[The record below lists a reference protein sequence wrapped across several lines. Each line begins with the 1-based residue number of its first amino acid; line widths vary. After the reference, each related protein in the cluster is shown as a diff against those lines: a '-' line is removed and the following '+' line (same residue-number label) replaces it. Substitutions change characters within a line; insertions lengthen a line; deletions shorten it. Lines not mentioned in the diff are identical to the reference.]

1 MKIVTTTNQTTC
13 NHMFIKNRLVI
24 AVCLLFIFC
33 QSKAQEKAAV
43 EKKIYT
49 THRINKQTPTIDG
62 NLGDDVWKSVDWGGA
77 FRQYKPHT
85 GESPSQAT
93 AFKILYDAKNL
104 YVAFKCY
111 DTEPDKIDRRMSRR
125 DGFEGDR
132 IEINIDSYFDHVTAF
147 SFTVSASGVIGDE
160 AITQNGDNW
169 DESWNP
175 IWLAKTAID
184 DEGWTA
190 EIKIPLSQLRFSNK
204 DKQVWGFQIMRYLL
218 RKQERSL
225 WQPYPAS
232 PSGWV
237 HLFGELHGIEGIK
250 PQKQVEIAPYMVAKM
265 ERFKKEVGNPFATG
279 KDQAVSFGI
288 DGKVG
293 IGNNLTLD
301 FTINPDFGQVEA
313 DPSQVNLGAFQVFF
327 EEKRPFFIEGRNI
340 LNYTLTQSAW
350 GGSYSEDN
358 LFYSRRIG
366 RTPHYYPDGE
376 FVDQPANTAILGAFK
391 LTGKTKKGLSI
402 GILESVT
409 TQEKAAIDN
418 GGVRSKQIVEPWTNY
433 FIARLQQDFNKGK
446 TQIGGIFTATNRN
459 LSDSTLDARLHKSAY
474 SGGLDFVHNWK
485 DRKYYVAGNITAS
498 HVIGTKSAITR
509 TQEASEHF
517 FQRIDFKHNNVDA
530 TITSLT
536 GTGGMLKFG
545 RAGTGKIKYQT
556 GVTWRSPKL
565 ELNDVG
571 FMNSGN
577 VISQWTW
584 VGFRTQKPFGAFRS
598 AGINMNEYINW
609 DFDGNNTGMG
619 INFNSHFQLK
629 NYWSFGLGST
639 VNASRFST
647 TLLRG
652 GPLVRLPG
660 SQFAWFFIDSDER
673 KKVNIGVHAFAS
685 WGNNAWRKSM
695 GFQSWI
701 TYQPTNA
708 LKISLRPSFNISER
722 AHQYIGKVDNN
733 GTDQYITALI
743 NRKTTSIAIRAN
755 YSIRPNLTVE
765 FYGQPFV
772 FKSAYESFKKI
783 TDGTAKDYQDRFHTF
798 TNAQINFNKID
809 NNYAV
814 DDNLDGNEDFTIRNP
829 DFNFLQYRANLV
841 VRWEYKPGS
850 TLFVVWNKERTENPD
865 LDNFGVGN
873 LAGEFLD
880 PLEKAHNVFLVKY
893 TYRFV
898 L

>member
-1 MKIVTTTNQTTC
+1 MCKRHTLI
-13 NHMFIKNRLVI
+13 L
-24 AVCLLFIFC
+24 ALCLFALIFK
-33 QSKAQEKAAV
+33 SKAQEKEAV

-49 THRINKQTPTIDG
+49 THRVTAQAPTIDG
-62 NLGDDVWKSVDWGGA
+62 HFDDPIWESVDWGGD
-77 FRQYKPHT
+77 FTQYKPDT
-85 GESPSQAT
+85 GKPPSQAT
-93 AFKILYDAKNL
+93 AFKILYDDKNL

-111 DTEPDKIDRRMSRR
+111 DTEPGKIDRRMSRR

-147 SFTVSASGVIGDE
+147 SFTVSASGVLGDE
-160 AITQNGDNW
+160 AITNNGDNW
-169 DESWNP
+169 DESWDP

-184 DEGWTA
+184 EEGWTA
-190 EIKIPLSQLRFSNK
+190 EIRIPLSQLRFSNK
-204 DKQVWGFQIMRYLL
+204 DKQVWGFQIMRYIL
-218 RKQERSL
+218 RKEERSL

-250 PQKQVEIAPYMVAKM
+250 PQKQVEVGPYMVAKT
-265 ERFKKEVGNPFATG
+265 ERFKKIENNPFATG
-279 KDQAVSFGI
+279 KDQAISFGV

-293 IGNNLTLD
+293 IGNNLTFD

-340 LNYTLTQSAW
+340 LNYRITQSAW
-350 GGSYSEDN
+350 GGSHSRDN

-366 RTPHYYPDGE
+366 RSPHYYPTGE
-376 FVDQPANTAILGAFK
+376 FVDQPVNTSILGAFK

-402 GILESVT
+402 GIMESVT

-418 GGVRSKQIVEPWTNY
+418 GGIRSKQIVEPWTNY
-433 FIARLQQDFNKGK
+433 FVARLQQDFNKGK

-459 LSDSTLDARLHKSAY
+459 LSDSTLGARLHKSAY
-474 SGGLDFVHNWK
+474 SGGIDFVHNWK
-485 DRKYYVAGNITAS
+485 DRVYYVAGNITMSNVNGAQ
-498 HVIGTKSAITR
+498 SAITR
-509 TQEASEHF
+509 TQESSEHF
-517 FQRIDFKHNNVDA
+517 FQRIDFKHNDVD
-530 TITSLT
+530 TSSTSLT

-565 ELNDVG
+565 ELNDIG
-571 FMNSGN
+571 FMNSSN

-584 VGFRTQKPFGAFRS
+584 AGFRTQKSFGAFRS

-639 VNASRFST
+639 LNASRFST
-647 TLLRG
+647 TILRG
-652 GPLVRLPG
+652 GPILKLPG
-660 SQFAWFFIDSDER
+660 TQFSWFFVDSDER
-673 KKVNIGVHAFAS
+673 KKVNVGVHAFAS
-685 WGNNAWRKSM
+685 WGNNAWRNSV

-701 TYQPTNA
+701 NYQPTNA
-708 LKISLRPSFNISER
+708 LKISLRPSFNLSER
-722 AHQYIGKVDNN
+722 TQQYVTKVDYD
-733 GTDQYITALI
+733 GKERYITANLVQK
-743 NRKTTSIAIRAN
+743 NTSLAIRAN
-755 YSIRPNLTVE
+755 YSIKPNLTIE

-772 FKSAYESFKKI
+772 FRSEYESFKKI
-783 TDGTAKDYQDRFHTF
+783 TDGKAKRYKNRFHAF
-798 TNAQINFNKID
+798 TNAEISYMNNSYAID
-809 NNYAV
+809 E
-814 DDNLDGNEDFTIRNP
+814 NLDGNTDFTIDNP
-829 DFNFLQYRANLV
+829 NFNFLQYRANLV

-850 TLFVVWNKERTENPD
+850 ILFVVWNKERTENPN
-865 LDNFGVGN
+865 LDDFGVGN
-873 LAGEFLD
+873 LVGKFLD